1 MAITPVLAYNEKT
14 WLPFKLHDLLC
25 MSFGWLSNNSSSAIM
40 RGPMVM
46 GIVEQILNNT
56 LWGDIDYLI
65 LDLPPGTGDVQLSLC
80 QKLSLSGSVIVTTPQ
95 ILSLADTEKG
105 IRMFSKL
112 RVPVNAVVHNMA
124 YFKCEHG
131 TVYHPFGTV
140 NRNALQ
146 KKFAIPNAF
155 ELPIDLALSKSDE
168 LPVVCEHPE
177 TPIADT
183 FTNIAESV
191 GMIGACDDRSSAIW
205 CVADTFERRSTRSPS
220 RRMTESSCA
229 RSPPPPPKRSK

>member
-1 MAITPVLAYNEKT
+1 
-14 WLPFKLHDLLC
+14 
-25 MSFGWLSNNSSSAIM
+25 M

-56 LWGDIDYLI
+56 LWGDLDYLI
-65 LDLPPGTGDVQLSLC
+65 LDLPPGTGDIQLSLC
-80 QKLSLSGSVIVTTPQ
+80 QKLSLSGSIIVTTPQ

-131 TVYHPFGTV
+131 TIYHPFGTV

-146 KKFAIPNAF
+146 KKFAIPDAF

-183 FTNIAESV
+183 FANIAESV
-191 GMIGACDDRSSAIW
+191 GMVLSCEDRSSAIW
-205 CVADTFERRSTRSPS
+205 CDAGTFERRSMRFRL
-220 RRMTESSCA
+220 RRMMASSCA
-229 RSPPPPPKRSK
+229 RFHRLLRKRSK

>member
-1 MAITPVLAYNEKT
+1 
-14 WLPFKLHDLLC
+14 

-56 LWGDIDYLI
+56 LWGDLDYLV
-65 LDLPPGTGDVQLSLC
+65 LDLPPGTGDIQLSLC

-124 YFKCEHG
+124 SFRCEHG
-131 TVYHPFGTV
+131 TIYHPFGTA
-140 NRNALQ
+140 NKDAIQ
-146 KKFAIPNAF
+146 TKFAIPDAF

-168 LPVVCEHPE
+168 LPVVFEHPE
-177 TPIADT
+177 APISDT
-183 FTNIAESV
+183 FARIAESV
-191 GMIGACDDRSSAIW
+191 GAGRECHCRSCAIW
-205 CVADTFERRSTRSPS
+205 CGAGTFARPIMRSPL
-220 RRMTESSCA
+220 RRTMESSCA
-229 RSPPPPPKRSK
+229 RFRQRLRRRSK

>member
-1 MAITPVLAYNEKT
+1 MRRKERQRDESFAWDVLKKA
-14 WLPFKLHDLLC
+14 PF
-25 MSFGWLSNNSSSAIM
+25 
-40 RGPMVM
+40 
-46 GIVEQILNNT
+46 
-56 LWGDIDYLI
+56 
-65 LDLPPGTGDVQLSLC
+65 
-80 QKLSLSGSVIVTTPQ
+80 VTVSMIGEDGAPY
-95 ILSLADTEKG
+95 S
-105 IRMFSKL
+105 
-112 RVPVNAVVHNMA
+112 VPVNAVVHNMA

-168 LPVVCEHPE
+168 LPVMCEHPE